1 LPTGLK
7 KLFSKI
13 AKIQNRAKTAANGF
27 FHRPDFFKFWK
38 IGRTAKPMRSV
49 SAVGTVASTIFE
61 KPSGR
66 QEKIFGLPA
75 QHSEKSS
82 FFATI
87 AFKTTSQQFKYG
99 LNAF

>member
-7 KLFSKI
+7 KSFFKNRKNPKPSQI
-13 AKIQNRAKTAANGF
+13 APNRF
-27 FHRPDFFKFWK
+27 FHRPAFFKFWK
-38 IGRTAKPMRSV
+38 IGRTAKSMRSV

-75 QHSEKSS
+75 PHSEKSS

-87 AFKTTSQQFKYG
+87 AF
-99 LNAF
+99 